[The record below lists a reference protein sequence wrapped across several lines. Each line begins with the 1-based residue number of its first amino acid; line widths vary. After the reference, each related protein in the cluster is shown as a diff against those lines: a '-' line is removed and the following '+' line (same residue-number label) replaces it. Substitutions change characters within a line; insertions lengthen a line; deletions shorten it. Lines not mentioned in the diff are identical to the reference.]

1 MILNIRFPFM
11 IVRTNYLKEQ
21 TRETE
26 ARLEAT
32 IKSLNEKIKAIENM
46 QKNFGKDKESVERD
60 IKYWRQQFGVFAEQ
74 RCLQCGNTIVVQPFG
89 DESYYLERGGVVHS
103 KCVDEYRKRS
113 DWKPRYTKEK

>member
-46 QKNFGKDKESVERD
+46 QKSFGKDKESVERD

-89 DESYYLERGGVVHS
+89 DESYYLERGGVVHL
-103 KCVDEYRKRS
+103 KCVDEYRKRP